1 MSNEFRDLARMFKAL
16 ADENRLKI
24 LALIREGEL
33 RCECTENGCDDTRCM
48 KEIGSSLDISQATV
62 SHHTKELV
70 DAGLITTRKK
80 GKWVYCQVD
89 EDGISRLAEFL
100 GRLTNNQN
108 KEA

>member
-1 MSNEFRDLARMFKAL
+1 MTNEYRDLARMFKAL

-33 RCECTENGCDDTRCM
+33 RCECTDDGCDDTRCM
-48 KEIGSSLDISQATV
+48 KEIGKSLDITQATV

-70 DAGLITTRKK
+70 DAGLITTQKK

-89 EDGISRLAEFL
+89 EEGIGKLCEFL
-100 GRLTNNQN
+100 ERFTNNQN